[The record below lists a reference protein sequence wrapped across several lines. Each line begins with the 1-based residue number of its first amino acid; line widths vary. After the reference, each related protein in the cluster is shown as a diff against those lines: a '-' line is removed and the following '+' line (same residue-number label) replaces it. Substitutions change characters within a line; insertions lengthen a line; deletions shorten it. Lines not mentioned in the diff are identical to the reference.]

1 MKKSRL
7 LAIIKKFPQ
16 QKVAVFGD
24 VMLDEYLYGTVSRIS
39 PEAPVPV
46 LRVEKKE
53 YFLGGAANVTNNISS
68 LGGKAHLFGLLG
80 DDYKGRM
87 IKGMLEEIGI
97 THSLYDCLKETIQK
111 TRIIAS
117 NQQIVRVDSGETGPI
132 NLKIEKSIRSEIS
145 RISPSIIVVSDYAK
159 GFITAELLSLLKRF
173 AGVSG
178 IKLIIDPKPD
188 HMNLYSGAHLITPN
202 MDEAIGMSG
211 VRSIEEAGEKLKL
224 ELSSHILITR
234 GKEGMSLFEEG
245 NDKILHFP
253 TQAREVYDITGAGD
267 TVAAALSL
275 AISSGASLLDATILA
290 NHVAG
295 LAVEKIGTSSVL
307 KSELESLLESE
318 NKKIRNL
325 AQIKRIVQ
333 DYKQRGKKIVWTNGC
348 FDLLHGGH
356 MKYLEKARQFGDI
369 LIVGLNS
376 DASVKRLKGPERP
389 ILKQGE
395 RAEVL
400 SALECVDHILIFNE
414 ENVAQHLEQI
424 EPDIYVKGGDYD
436 IKRIDQ
442 EEKKVLLEHQAKI
455 KFIPFIKG
463 YSSSDIIEKI
473 KKETKKNQI
482 KP

>member
-1 MKKSRL
+1 MRKSRL

-16 QKVAVFGD
+16 QKVAIFGD
-24 VMLDEYLYGTVSRIS
+24 VMLDEYIYGTVSRIS

-53 YFLGGAANVTNNISS
+53 YFLGGAANVATNISS
-68 LGGKAHLFGLLG
+68 LGGKAHLFGMLG
-80 DDYKGRM
+80 DDHKGKM
-87 IKGMLEEIGI
+87 IKRMLEEIGI
-97 THSLYDCLKETIQK
+97 SYTLYDHLKETIQK

-117 NQQIVRVDSGETGPI
+117 NQQIVRVDSGETDPI
-132 NLKIEKSIRSEIS
+132 GLDIEKNVRSEIS
-145 RISPSIIVVSDYAK
+145 RIMPSIIVVSDYAK
-159 GFITAELLSLLKRF
+159 GFITAELLSLLKEF
-173 AGVSG
+173 AGESG

-188 HMNLYSGAHLITPN
+188 HKNFYSGAYLITPN
-202 MDEAIGMSG
+202 TDEAIGMSG
-211 VRSIEEAGEKLKL
+211 VHSIEEAGDKLKN

-245 NDKILHFP
+245 NDKILQFP

-275 AISSGASLLDATILA
+275 AISSGASLMDASILA

-307 KSELESLLESE
+307 RSELESILESE

-325 AQIKRIVQ
+325 AQIRRIVQ
-333 DYKQRGKKIVWTNGC
+333 DYRQRGKKIVWTNGC

-356 MKYLEKARQFGDI
+356 MKYLEKARQFGDV

-376 DASVKRLKGPERP
+376 DGSVRRLKGPERP
-389 ILKQGE
+389 ILRQGE
-395 RAEVL
+395 RAEIL

-414 ENVAQHLEQI
+414 ENVSQHLEQI
-424 EPDIYVKGGDYD
+424 KPDVYVKGGDYD
-436 IKRIDQ
+436 IKGIDQ
-442 EEKKVLLEHQAKI
+442 EEKKVLLEYQATI

-473 KKETKKNQI
+473 KKKNLE
-482 KP
+482 KSE